1 MNQQSQSLSPA
12 RSRKCAVYRMVLA
25 AMFACLA
32 FVLNTFVY
40 FPAMAPFQHFVD
52 VIAAVTLGP
61 WYACAA
67 AFICGILRMLSG
79 RTVQAVTGA
88 VFGPILGGLLYR
100 RFHSLWAAA
109 LGEVIGTGF
118 FGAIAS
124 YPLMKWFYGLDA
136 GSPYYYIPFY
146 TPSAV
151 MGAAHGRRSTS
162 DSTPCR
168 SIQPDAAGTEPIA
181 ETEPIADTELIKGEY
196 NGKV

>member
-40 FPAMAPFQHFVD
+40 FPAMAPFQHFID

-151 MGAAHGRRSTS
+151 MGAAMGVAVLLILRR
-162 DSTPCR
+162 
-168 SIQPDAAGTEPIA
+168 AGVFSRMLQ
-181 ETEPIADTELIKGEY
+181 EL
-196 NGKV
+196 NQ

>member
-67 AFICGILRMLSG
+67 AFICGILRPYGSGCHRGRLWSHSG
-79 RTVQAVTGA
+79 RTALPEIPQS
-88 VFGPILGGLLYR
+88 LGRCPG
-100 RFHSLWAAA
+100 
-109 LGEVIGTGF
+109 
-118 FGAIAS
+118 
-124 YPLMKWFYGLDA
+124 
-136 GSPYYYIPFY
+136 
-146 TPSAV
+146 
-151 MGAAHGRRSTS
+151 
-162 DSTPCR
+162 
-168 SIQPDAAGTEPIA
+168 
-181 ETEPIADTELIKGEY
+181 
-196 NGKV
+196 

>member
-118 FGAIAS
+118 FHRILPADEVVLRTGCRVTLLLHTVL
-124 YPLMKWFYGLDA
+124 YPICRHGC
-136 GSPYYYIPFY
+136 S
-146 TPSAV
+146 
-151 MGAAHGRRSTS
+151 HGRRSTS

>member
-1 MNQQSQSLSPA
+1 M
-12 RSRKCAVYRMVLA
+12 
-25 AMFACLA
+25 
-32 FVLNTFVY
+32 
-40 FPAMAPFQHFVD
+40 
-52 VIAAVTLGP
+52 
-61 WYACAA
+61 
-67 AFICGILRMLSG
+67 G
-79 RTVQAVTGA
+79 RC
-88 VFGPILGGLLYR
+88 
-100 RFHSLWAAA
+100 

-151 MGAAHGRRSTS
+151 MGAAMGVAVLLILRRAW
-162 DSTPCR
+162 

>member
-32 FVLNTFVY
+32 FVLNTFVI

-67 AFICGILRMLSG
+67 AFICGILRMPFRPYGSG
-79 RTVQAVTGA
+79 CHRGRLYPFWADCSTEIPQS
-88 VFGPILGGLLYR
+88 LGR
-100 RFHSLWAAA
+100 CP
-109 LGEVIGTGF
+109 GEVIGTGF

-151 MGAAHGRRSTS
+151 MGAAMGVAVLLILRR
-162 DSTPCR
+162 
-168 SIQPDAAGTEPIA
+168 AGVFSRMLQ
-181 ETEPIADTELIKGEY
+181 EL
-196 NGKV
+196 NQ

>member
-12 RSRKCAVYRMVLA
+12 RSRKCAVYRIVLA

-79 RTVQAVTGA
+79 
-88 VFGPILGGLLYR
+88 
-100 RFHSLWAAA
+100 SLWAAA

-151 MGAAHGRRSTS
+151 MGAAMGVAVLLILRR
-162 DSTPCR
+162 
-168 SIQPDAAGTEPIA
+168 AGVFSRMLQ
-181 ETEPIADTELIKGEY
+181 EL
-196 NGKV
+196 NQ

>member
-67 AFICGILRMLSG
+67 EYSGCSPAVRFRLSPG
-79 RTVQAVTGA
+79 PSLVPFWADCSTGDST
-88 VFGPILGGLLYR
+88 VFGPLP
-100 RFHSLWAAA
+100 W
-109 LGEVIGTGF
+109 V
-118 FGAIAS
+118 
-124 YPLMKWFYGLDA
+124 K
-136 GSPYYYIPFY
+136 
-146 TPSAV
+146 
-151 MGAAHGRRSTS
+151 
-162 DSTPCR
+162 
-168 SIQPDAAGTEPIA
+168 
-181 ETEPIADTELIKGEY
+181 
-196 NGKV
+196 